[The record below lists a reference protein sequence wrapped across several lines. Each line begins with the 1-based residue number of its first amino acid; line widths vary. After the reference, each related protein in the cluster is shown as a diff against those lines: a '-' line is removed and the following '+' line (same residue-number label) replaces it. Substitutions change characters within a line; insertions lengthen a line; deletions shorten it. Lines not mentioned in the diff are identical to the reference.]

1 MTSEAEK
8 TSEAEAEKT
17 TFDPDGDGKPGI
29 SWPAA
34 AIVIVI
40 VAALAGM
47 ILMDKIPDEVLVLL
61 VGGIGEHVR
70 GRVLNR

>member
-1 MTSEAEK
+1 MTEK
-8 TSEAEAEKT
+8 TSEAEAGK